1 MAQANTACAGKIVRL
16 WPRRNDESAGESGE
30 GMALGA
36 LISAYQ
42 EDDQG
47 VLRAL
52 FPLAGRTLLEYQ
64 ARCAAAAGA
73 APIVVLVER
82 VPVALNE
89 AFERLRAEGLTV
101 VPVSD
106 GNEAASRFE
115 AGTLILQIADG
126 LAPDFA
132 LCARLAE
139 HAEPAVALIPDD
151 EAHQA
156 YERVDATSRWAGLSL
171 VDSQTLASTAA
182 MLGDWDL
189 QSTLLRRIVQ
199 AGARRVAAGE
209 AGNSIL
215 LAQSPDDLAGFE
227 RRLLIGSRVA
237 RNDWAS
243 RYALPLVEEFATER
257 LMESRIRPAWLVAG
271 ALVLTLA
278 AAFGFT
284 RGWLWPSIG
293 LLVLSTPFDLIAER
307 LAALRM
313 RPLAPSL
320 WTRRLLW
327 PAAGLALLALGW
339 WNTNHGS
346 GWGALV
352 TALAAGAFAQAART
366 EQSGIELPPGPWL
379 FSRRNAIFTAI
390 PFAIGGWWD
399 GLLVTLAV
407 YAAASFFIAQH
418 FRHRLLRD

>member
-1 MAQANTACAGKIVRL
+1 
-16 WPRRNDESAGESGE
+16 
-30 GMALGA
+30 MALGA
-36 LISAYQ
+36 LIAAYQ

-73 APIVVLVER
+73 APIVILVER
-82 VPVALNE
+82 VPAVLNE
-89 AFERLRAEGLTV
+89 AFDRLRAEGLTV

-132 LCARLAE
+132 LCTRLAE
-139 HAEPAVALIPDD
+139 FAEPVVALIPDD
-151 EAHQA
+151 PEHQA

-171 VDSQTLASTAA
+171 IDSQTLASTAA

-209 AGNSIL
+209 AGNATL
-215 LAQSPDDLAGFE
+215 LAETPEDLAGFE
-227 RRLLIGSRVA
+227 KRLLVGSRGA
-237 RNDWAS
+237 RDDWAS
-243 RYALPLVEEFATER
+243 RHVLPIVEEFATER
-257 LMESRIRPAWLVAG
+257 LMETPVRPAWLVAG
-271 ALVLTLA
+271 ALILTLS
-278 AAFGFT
+278 AAFGFS
-284 RGWLWPSIG
+284 RGWLWPSVT
-293 LLVLSTPFDLIAER
+293 LLVLATPLDLVAER
-307 LAALRM
+307 IAALRM
-313 RPLAPSL
+313 RPLAPAL
-320 WTRRLLW
+320 LTRRLLW
-327 PAAGLALLALGW
+327 PAAGLALIALGW
-339 WNTNHGS
+339 WNHQHGA
-346 GWGALV
+346 GWGASI
-352 TALAAGAFAQAART
+352 TALAAAAFAQAART
-366 EQSGIELPPGPWL
+366 EQSGIDYPPGPWL

-390 PFAIGGWWD
+390 PFAIGGWWN
-399 GLLVTLAV
+399 GLLLTLMV
-407 YAAASFFIAQH
+407 YAAISFFLVQH

>member
-1 MAQANTACAGKIVRL
+1 
-16 WPRRNDESAGESGE
+16 
-30 GMALGA
+30 MALGA

-42 EDDQG
+42 EDDQN

-52 FPLAGRTLLEYQ
+52 FPLAGRTLVEYQ

-73 APIVVLVER
+73 APIIVLVER
-82 VPVALNE
+82 VPAALHD
-89 AFERLRAEGLTV
+89 AFERLRGEGLTV
-101 VPVSD
+101 IPVSD

-115 AGTLILQIADG
+115 AGALILQIADG

-132 LCARLAE
+132 LCQRLAE
-139 HAEPAVALIPDD
+139 YAEPAVALLPDD

-189 QSTLLRRIVQ
+189 QSTLLRRAVQ
-199 AGARRVAAGE
+199 AGARRIAVGE
-209 AGNSIL
+209 PGNGAL
-215 LAQSPDDLAGFE
+215 LAQSPADLAGFE
-227 RRLLIGSRVA
+227 RRLLAGSRVA
-237 RNDWAS
+237 RDDWAS
-243 RYALPLVEEFATER
+243 RYALPIVEEFATER
-257 LMESRIRPAWLVAG
+257 LMESPVKPVWLLTVAV
-271 ALVLTLA
+271 ALTIA

-284 RGWLWPSIG
+284 RGWLWPSVG
-293 LLVLSTPFDLIAER
+293 LLLLSTPLDLVAER

-313 RPLAPSL
+313 RPLAASL
-320 WTRRLLW
+320 WIRRLLW
-327 PAAGLALLALGW
+327 PAAGFALLALGW
-339 WNTNHGS
+339 WSNLHTS

-352 TALAAGAFAQAART
+352 TAIAACAFAQAARI
-366 EQSGIELPPGPWL
+366 EQAGIELLPAQWL

-390 PFAIGGWWD
+390 PFAIGGWWN
-399 GLLVTLAV
+399 GLLVGLAV

>member
-1 MAQANTACAGKIVRL
+1 
-16 WPRRNDESAGESGE
+16 
-30 GMALGA
+30 MALGA

-73 APIVVLVER
+73 APIIVLVER
-82 VPVALNE
+82 VPAALNE
-89 AFERLRAEGLTV
+89 AFARLRAEGLIV
-101 VPVSD
+101 VPVGD

-126 LAPDFA
+126 LAPDYA
-132 LCARLAE
+132 LCTRLAE
-139 HAEPAVALIPDD
+139 FAEPAVALLPDD
-151 EAHQA
+151 EAHQH

-189 QSTLLRRIVQ
+189 QSTLLRRAVQ
-199 AGARRVAAGE
+199 AGARRVAAGDP
-209 AGNSIL
+209 GNGAL
-215 LAQSPDDLAGFE
+215 LAQTPADLAGFE
-227 RRLLIGSRVA
+227 RRLLVGSRVA
-237 RNDWAS
+237 RDDWAS
-243 RYALPLVEEFATER
+243 RYALPIIEEFSTER
-257 LMESRIRPAWLVAG
+257 LMESRVKPSWLIAG
-271 ALVLTLA
+271 ALGLTLFA
-278 AAFGFT
+278 ALGFT
-284 RGWLWPSIG
+284 RGWLWPSVA
-293 LLVLSTPFDLIAER
+293 LLLLSTPFDLVAER

-313 RPLAPSL
+313 RPLPAAL
-320 WTRRLLW
+320 ITRRLLW
-327 PAAGLALLALGW
+327 PTAGLAMLALGW
-339 WNTNHGS
+339 WSYHHGG
-346 GWGALV
+346 GWGALM

-366 EQSGIELPPGPWL
+366 EQSGIELPPGSWL

-390 PFAIGGWWD
+390 PFAIGGWWN
-399 GLLVTLAV
+399 GLLVTLLL
-407 YAAASFFIAQH
+407 YAAASFFVAQY

>member
-1 MAQANTACAGKIVRL
+1 
-16 WPRRNDESAGESGE
+16 
-30 GMALGA
+30 MALGA

-73 APIVVLVER
+73 APIIVLVER
-82 VPVALNE
+82 VPAALNE
-89 AFERLRAEGLTV
+89 AFERLRAEGLTL

-126 LAPDFA
+126 VAPDFA

-139 HAEPAVALIPDD
+139 FAEPAVALIPDD
-151 EAHQA
+151 DAHQA

-189 QSTLLRRIVQ
+189 QSTLLRRVVQ
-199 AGARRVAAGE
+199 AGARRIAAGE
-209 AGNSIL
+209 AGNGTL
-215 LAQSPDDLAGFE
+215 LAQAPDDLAGFE
-227 RRLLIGSRVA
+227 RRLLLGSRVA
-237 RNDWAS
+237 RTDWAS
-243 RYALPLVEEFATER
+243 RYVLPLVEEFATER
-257 LMESRIRPAWLVAG
+257 LMESRVRPTWLMAS
-271 ALVLTLA
+271 ALGLTLI

-284 RGWLWPSIG
+284 RGWLWPSVAV
-293 LLVLSTPFDLIAER
+293 LVLSTPFDLVAER
-307 LAALRM
+307 LSALRM
-313 RPLAPSL
+313 RPLPPAL

-339 WNTNHGS
+339 WSTNHGG
-346 GWGALV
+346 GWGALIA
-352 TALAAGAFAQAART
+352 ALTGAAFAQAARI
-366 EQSGIELPPGPWL
+366 EQSGIDFPPGVWL

-399 GLLVTLAV
+399 ALLVTLLV
-407 YAAASFFIAQH
+407 YAGISFFVAQH
-418 FRHRLLRD
+418 FRHRLVSA

>member
-1 MAQANTACAGKIVRL
+1 
-16 WPRRNDESAGESGE
+16 
-30 GMALGA
+30 MALGA

-42 EDDQG
+42 EDEQG

-73 APIVVLVER
+73 APIIVLVER
-82 VPVALNE
+82 VPAALNE
-89 AFERLRAEGLTV
+89 ALARLRAEGLTV

-151 EAHQA
+151 EQHQA

-171 VDSQTLASTAA
+171 IDSQTLSSTAA

-199 AGARRVAAGE
+199 AGAKRVMAGE
-209 AGNSIL
+209 AGSSIL

-227 RRLLIGSRVA
+227 RRLLVGSRGA
-237 RNDWAS
+237 RDDWAS
-243 RYALPLVEEFATER
+243 RYVLPLIEEFATER
-257 LMESRIRPAWLVAG
+257 LMESRVRPAWLVGG
-271 ALVLTLA
+271 ALFLTLA
-278 AAFGFT
+278 AALGFT
-284 RGWLWPSIG
+284 RGWLWPSVA
-293 LLVLSTPFDLIAER
+293 LLVLSTPIDLVAER
-307 LAALRM
+307 LATLRM
-313 RPLAPSL
+313 RPLAPAL

-327 PAAGLALLALGW
+327 PGAGLALLALGW
-339 WNTNHGS
+339 WSANHGG
-346 GWGALV
+346 GWGAFV
-352 TALAAGAFAQAART
+352 TAVTAAAFAQAART

-379 FSRRNAIFTAI
+379 FSRRNAILTAI
-390 PFAIGGWWD
+390 PFAIGGWWNA
-399 GLLVTLAV
+399 LLVTLAV